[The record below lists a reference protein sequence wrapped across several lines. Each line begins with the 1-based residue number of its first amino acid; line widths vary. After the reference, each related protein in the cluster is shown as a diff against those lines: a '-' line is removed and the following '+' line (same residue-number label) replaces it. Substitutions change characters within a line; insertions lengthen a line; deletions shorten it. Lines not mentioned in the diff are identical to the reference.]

1 MELLSLLLGG
11 LFRLAPNVVEI
22 FHKKQENAQE
32 LALLDK
38 QIQLSKVQA
47 EQKREEIA
55 IQSTATQDAQWSA
68 GLLEA
73 LKGQAQLTGVPW
85 VDAVNA
91 TLRPFLTYYHCVLIY
106 TLYKVALF
114 YIATKGGISW
124 DQAVVELYT
133 DFDRSLVGS
142 MLSFWFVDRA
152 LRKFGR

>member
-11 LFRLAPNVVEI
+11 LFRLAPNFVEL

-38 QIQLSKVQA
+38 QIQLAKVQG
-47 EQKREEIA
+47 EQKREEMT
-55 IQSTATQDAQWSA
+55 IQSTVTQDAAWSQ

-73 LKGQAQLTGVPW
+73 LKGQGQLTGVPW

-106 TLYKVALF
+106 TLYRVALF
-114 YIATKGGISW
+114 YIATQGGITW
-124 DQAVVELYT
+124 DRAIVDLYT
-133 DFDRSLVGS
+133 EFDKSLVGS